1 MSSDTEELVKKLFQE
16 FDRNG
21 DGRLSR
27 GEFIELVR
35 YLLGEHGIQT
45 SSKIFERFDA
55 NHDNGITPDELIN
68 LVEEYSL

>member
-1 MSSDTEELVKKLFQE
+1 MNNEELVKALFEE

-27 GEFIELVR
+27 GEFVELVR

-45 SSKIFERFDA
+45 SSRIFERFDT
-55 NHDNGITPDELIN
+55 NHDNGITPDELVDLI
-68 LVEEYSL
+68 EEYVV

>member
-1 MSSDTEELVKKLFQE
+1 MTMSTEELVKALFAE

-55 NHDNGITPDELIN
+55 NHDNGITPDELVN
-68 LVEEYSL
+68 LVEEYVL

>member
-1 MSSDTEELVKKLFQE
+1 MSTDELVKALFDE

-27 GEFIELVR
+27 GEFAQLVR

-45 SSKIFERFDA
+45 SSKIFEQFDA
-55 NHDNGITPDELIN
+55 NHDNGITPDELVN
-68 LVEEYSL
+68 LVEDYQL

>member
-1 MSSDTEELVKKLFQE
+1 MNMSTDELVKALFEE

-45 SSKIFERFDA
+45 SSKIFERYDA
-55 NHDNGITPDELIN
+55 NHDNGITPDELVA
-68 LVEEYSL
+68 LVEEYVL